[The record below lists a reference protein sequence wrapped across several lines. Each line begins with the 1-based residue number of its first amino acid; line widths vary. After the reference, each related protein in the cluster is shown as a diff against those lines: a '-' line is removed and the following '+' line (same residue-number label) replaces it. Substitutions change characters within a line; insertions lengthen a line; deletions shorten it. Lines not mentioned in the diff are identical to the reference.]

1 MRNGVSRY
9 FVDLSNEIRKYR
21 ASVDSA
27 MSRYRKDKAD
37 AIENLN
43 ERKLPIKLEQLK
55 EIARNELYVAYSK
68 LKGDWS
74 GCYEPL
80 LREAIIDHVR
90 QTPPDDAMKRLAI
103 YRDYN
108 IPLTRA
114 DVSYF
119 LFELAGTHIGS
130 CALAAVAA
138 KHGITV
144 KVPSIEQLEK
154 DIEALN
160 GEVYNAERYVAREF
174 APEWKE
180 VKPEIKNIWAG
191 DDPFNPR
198 NMTSAFVAA
207 ENVFPHI
214 DEIMRRWSASFVPE
228 MVDDDN
234 MSGEEREQ
242 AMQEHAEALKAA
254 VDQIEIGDN
263 ADIEFGK
270 AHGKQK
276 ADSAQRAV
284 ETIVHYAR

>member
-1 MRNGVSRY
+1 MRENVSKY
-9 FVDLSNEIRKYR
+9 FIDIANEIHKYR
-21 ASVDSA
+21 ASVDGA

-55 EIARNELYVAYSK
+55 EIARSELYVAYSK

-119 LFELAGTHIGS
+119 LFELAGTHVGS

-144 KVPSIEQLEK
+144 RVPNIEQLEK
-154 DIEALN
+154 DIETLN
-160 GEVYNAERYVAREF
+160 GEIYNAERYVGREF
-174 APEWKE
+174 SVEWKE
-180 VKPEIKNIWAG
+180 VRPEIKNIWAG
-191 DDPFNPR
+191 DDPFNAR

-214 DEIMRRWSASFVPE
+214 NEIMQRWSASFVPE

-234 MSGEEREQ
+234 MSDEEREQ
-242 AMQEHAEALKAA
+242 AKQEHAEALKAA
-254 VDQIEIGDN
+254 VDQIKIDDG
-263 ADIEFGK
+263 ADVKLGAK
-270 AHGKQK
+270 LGKQRAEAAEQAK
-276 ADSAQRAV
+276 AALEAFV
-284 ETIVHYAR
+284 

>member
-1 MRNGVSRY
+1 MRNGVSKH

-43 ERKLPIKLEQLK
+43 ERKLPIKLEQIK

-80 LREAIIDHVR
+80 LREAIVDHVR

-103 YRDYN
+103 YRDYD

-119 LFELAGTHIGS
+119 LHELAGTHVGS

-144 KVPSIEQLEK
+144 KVPSVEQLEK
-154 DIEALN
+154 DVEALN
-160 GEVYNAERYVAREF
+160 GEIYHAERYVSREF

-180 VKPEIKNIWAG
+180 IKPEIKNIWTG

-214 DEIMRRWSASFVPE
+214 NEIMQRWSASFVPE

-234 MSGEEREQ
+234 MSDEEREQ
-242 AMQEHAEALKAA
+242 AKQEHVEALKAA
-254 VDQIEIGDN
+254 ADQIKIDDDE
-263 ADIEFGK
+263 DIKLGAK
-270 AHGKQK
+270 LGKQK
-276 ADSAQRAV
+276 AESAQRAADV
-284 ETIVHYAR
+284 IGRYV

>member
-1 MRNGVSRY
+1 MRNGVSKY

-27 MSRYRKDKAD
+27 MSRYRKDKAN

-55 EIARNELYVAYSK
+55 EIARSELYVAYSK

-80 LREAIIDHVR
+80 LREAIIDHIR

-103 YRDYN
+103 YRDYD

-160 GEVYNAERYVAREF
+160 GEIYNAERYVAREF
-174 APEWKE
+174 SVEWKE
-180 VKPEIKNIWAG
+180 VRPEIKNIWAG
-191 DDPFNPR
+191 DDAFNPR
-198 NMTSAFVAA
+198 NMTIAFVAA

-214 DEIMRRWSASFVPE
+214 NEIMQRWSASFVPE

-234 MSGEEREQ
+234 MSDEEREQ
-242 AMQEHAEALKAA
+242 AMQEHAEAIKVAA
-254 VDQIEIGDN
+254 DQIEIGDN
-263 ADIEFGK
+263 AGIEFGK
-270 AHGKQK
+270 AHGKQR
-276 ADSAQRAV
+276 AESTQRAA
-284 ETIVHYAR
+284 ETVAHYAR